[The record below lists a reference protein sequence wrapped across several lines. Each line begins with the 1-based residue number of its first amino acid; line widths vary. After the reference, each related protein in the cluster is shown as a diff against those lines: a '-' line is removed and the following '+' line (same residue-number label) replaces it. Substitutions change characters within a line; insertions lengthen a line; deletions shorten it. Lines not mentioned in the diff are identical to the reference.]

1 MDSAARRS
9 GRSGL
14 LALVLLMV
22 VAVVAAGLVVLTR
35 SGFVP
40 QLRGEECTVEVGDTY
55 ATLDLEQAEHAS
67 LMAAIAMRRGLPA
80 RAVTIAVATAYQE
93 SKLRNIDYGDRDS
106 VGLFQQRPSQGWGT
120 VEQIMQPR
128 YAITRFYEGLEKID
142 GYRSLS
148 ITEAAQAVQR
158 SGYPEAYADHEAYGR
173 AIASA
178 LTGNSP
184 AAFTCVVDPAD
195 TDEGAPGTNGLTP
208 SADAVRVDVR
218 KAFGRLPTGG
228 YAPEGVS
235 TGHSAGSKHYDG
247 KAVDV
252 FFRPVT
258 AEAKKDGWALAQ
270 YLVANARRLG
280 LATVIYDAKI
290 WTARR
295 APQGWRDY
303 TPPARDGDRAV
314 LEHRDHVHVDVA

>member
-1 MDSAARRS
+1 MDATSQRS
-9 GRSGL
+9 GRGGVVL
-14 LALVLLMV
+14 LVLVLLV
-22 VAVVAAGLVVLTR
+22 GLVAAGIVVLAR

-40 QLRGEECTVEVGDTY
+40 QLRGEECTVEVDGTY

-67 LMAAIAMRRGLPA
+67 LMAAIAKRRGLPA

-93 SKLRNIDYGDRDS
+93 SKMRNIDYGDRDS
-106 VGLFQQRPSQGWGT
+106 LGLFQQRPSQGWGT
-120 VEQIMQPR
+120 PEQIMEPR
-128 YAITRFYEGLEKID
+128 YAINRFYDGLEKID
-142 GYRSLS
+142 GYRTMS

-158 SGYPEAYADHEAYGR
+158 SGFPEAYADHEAYGR

-184 AAFTCVVDPAD
+184 GAFTCVVDPAD
-195 TDEGAPGTNGLTP
+195 ETPAALGENGLT
-208 SADAVRVDVR
+208 AAAEAVRVDVR
-218 KAFGRLPTGG
+218 RAFGRLPTGG

-235 TGHSAGSKHYDG
+235 TGHSAGSKHYEG
-247 KAVDV
+247 RAVDI

-258 AEAKKDGWALAQ
+258 AESKKQGWALAQ
-270 YLVANARRLG
+270 YLVANAKRLG
-280 LATVIYDAKI
+280 VATVIYDAKI

-303 TPPARDGDRAV
+303 SPPARGGDRAV
-314 LEHRDHVHVDVA
+314 LEHRDHVHVDVS

>member
-1 MDSAARRS
+1 MDATSQRP
-9 GRSGL
+9 GRGGVVL
-14 LALVLLMV
+14 LVLLLLV
-22 VAVVAAGLVVLTR
+22 GVVAAGIVVLAR

-40 QLRGEECTVEVGDTY
+40 QLRGEECTVEVDGTF

-67 LMAAIAMRRGLPA
+67 LMAAIAKRRGLPA

-93 SKLRNIDYGDRDS
+93 SKMRNIDYGDRDS
-106 VGLFQQRPSQGWGT
+106 LGLFQQRPSQGWGT
-120 VEQIMQPR
+120 PEQIMEPR
-128 YAITRFYEGLEKID
+128 HAINRFYDGLEKID
-142 GYRSLS
+142 GYRSMS

-184 AAFTCVVDPAD
+184 GAFTCVVDPAD
-195 TDEGAPGTNGLTP
+195 ETPAALGDNGLT
-208 SADAVRVDVR
+208 AAAEAVRVDVR
-218 KAFGRLPTGG
+218 RAFGRLPTGG

-235 TGHSAGSKHYDG
+235 TGHSAGSKHYEG
-247 KAVDV
+247 RAVDI

-258 AEAKKDGWALAQ
+258 PESKKQGWALAQ
-270 YLVANARRLG
+270 YLVANAKRLG
-280 LATVIYDAKI
+280 VATVIYDAKI

-303 TPPARDGDRAV
+303 SPPARSGDRAV
-314 LEHRDHVHVDVA
+314 LEHRDHVHVDVS

>member
-1 MDSAARRS
+1 MAPRDRRRRGAS
-9 GRSGL
+9 L
-14 LALVLLMV
+14 LLILLVLV
-22 VAVVAAGLVVLTR
+22 GVVAAGLVVLAR
-35 SGFVP
+35 SGQIA

-55 ATLDLEQAEHAS
+55 ATLDLEQTEHAS

-120 VEQIMQPR
+120 VEQIMEPR
-128 YAITRFYEGLEKID
+128 YAITRFYEGLEKVD
-142 GYRSLS
+142 GYRSMS
-148 ITEAAQAVQR
+148 VTEAAQAVQR

-184 AAFTCVVDPAD
+184 ATFTCVVDLPA
-195 TDEGAPGTNGLTP
+195 TDEGVPGANGLTP
-208 SADAVRVDVR
+208 AAEAVRVDVR

-228 YAPEGVS
+228 YAADGVS

-258 AEAKKDGWALAQ
+258 AQAKKDGWALAQ

-280 LATVIYDAKI
+280 IATVIYDAKI

-295 APQGWRDY
+295 SPQGWRDY

-314 LEHRDHVHVDVA
+314 LEHRDHVHVDVS